1 MGHPTL
7 FPSTTTT
14 SRAGATIE
22 AIAAYTQR
30 PSMNTVLDQPDDLL
44 SLVGKPLGSTD
55 WMEITQ
61 EQVNLFAD
69 ATGDHQWIH
78 TDPARAIN
86 GPFKGTVAHGY
97 LTLSLAPVVISQ
109 ILEIRELTAALNY
122 GVDKVRFPAPLRVGS
137 QVRATV
143 ALMSARQKTSGVEAV
158 FSLTYEIEGQD
169 RPACVADVVVL
180 YP

>member
-1 MGHPTL
+1 
-7 FPSTTTT
+7 
-14 SRAGATIE
+14 
-22 AIAAYTQR
+22 
-30 PSMNTVLDQPDDLL
+30 MNTVVDEPSDLL
-44 SLVGKPLGSTD
+44 GLVGRSLGTTD

-86 GPFKGTVAHGY
+86 GPFQGTIVHGF
-97 LTLSLAPVVISQ
+97 LTLSLAPEVISEV
-109 ILEIRELTAALNY
+109 LEIRELTSALNY

-137 QVRATV
+137 HVRAIV
-143 ALMSARQKTSGVEAV
+143 SVMCARQKTSGVEAV
-158 FSLTYEIEGQD
+158 FTLTYEIEGEA

>member
-1 MGHPTL
+1 
-7 FPSTTTT
+7 
-14 SRAGATIE
+14 
-22 AIAAYTQR
+22 
-30 PSMNTVLDQPDDLL
+30 MNTVVDEPSDLL
-44 SLVGKPLGSTD
+44 GLVGRSLGTTD

-61 EQVNLFAD
+61 ERVNLFAD

-86 GPFKGTVAHGY
+86 GPFQGTIVHGF
-97 LTLSLAPVVISQ
+97 LTLSLAPEVISEV
-109 ILEIRELTAALNY
+109 LEIRELTSALNY

-137 QVRATV
+137 HVRATV
-143 ALMSARQKTSGVEAV
+143 SVMCARQKTSGVEAV
-158 FSLTYEIEGQD
+158 FTLTYEIEGER